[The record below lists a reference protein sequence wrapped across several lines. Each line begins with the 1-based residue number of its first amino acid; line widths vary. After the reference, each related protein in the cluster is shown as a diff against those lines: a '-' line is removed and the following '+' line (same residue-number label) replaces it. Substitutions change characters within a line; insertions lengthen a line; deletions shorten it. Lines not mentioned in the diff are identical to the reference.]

1 VLRIAGT
8 IAILACRTA
17 TGQTAPHLHNSYR
30 RLLTVGWVLPA
41 ARGTRCFDS
50 VTPFPISF
58 DTRRLVAR
66 YFGSIFYIITV
77 FEFHTAVTRGGFLL
91 LTRGGLFTQIQNS
104 VWCAAGWR
112 RWWRVLAW
120 AAANTPTRA

>member
-1 VLRIAGT
+1 M
-8 IAILACRTA
+8 
-17 TGQTAPHLHNSYR
+17 
-30 RLLTVGWVLPA
+30 VLPA

-66 YFGSIFYIITV
+66 YFGSIYNHGIS
-77 FEFHTAVTRGGFLL
+77 HSDQRGGFLL